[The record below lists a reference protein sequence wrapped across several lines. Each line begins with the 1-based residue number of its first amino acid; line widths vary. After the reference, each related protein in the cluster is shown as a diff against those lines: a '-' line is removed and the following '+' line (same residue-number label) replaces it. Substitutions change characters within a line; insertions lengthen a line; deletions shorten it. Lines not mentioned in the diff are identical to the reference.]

1 MQTPLNPL
9 EIALARAADEPAERP
24 EFYKALLESDVYVI
38 GHTDTPG
45 DGLATIPAGS
55 QVSIVNLE
63 KEDGTPFIPFFSSLD
78 ALQRVLHEETR
89 FVSMS
94 ARSFLDITRGAT
106 VVLNPES
113 DYGKEFLPNEIDALL
128 ATGLNHVAAERVVQK
143 ATRVLLAQPETVPSD
158 MVAALTAFLKKHAG
172 IKAAYLCVMHEA
184 ESTQAPTWIVGL
196 EGDGDMD
203 AVMRQAGSV
212 AADTAPRGEPVDFVR
227 VQRGDGGLSDHF
239 TGLVKPFYKR
249 SWGATLRAMLSSAG
263 A

>member
-1 MQTPLNPL
+1 MQNPLNPL

-45 DGLATIPAGS
+45 DGLATIPAGA

-78 ALQRVLHEETR
+78 ALQRVLQAETR

-106 VVLNPES
+106 
-113 DYGKEFLPNEIDALL
+113 
-128 ATGLNHVAAERVVQK
+128 
-143 ATRVLLAQPETVPSD
+143 
-158 MVAALTAFLKKHAG
+158 
-172 IKAAYLCVMHEA
+172 AAYLCVMHET
-184 ESTQAPTWIVGL
+184 ESAQAPTWIVGL

-227 VQRGDGGLSDHF
+227 VQRGEGGLSDHF
-239 TGLVKPFYKR
+239 TSLVKPFYKR